1 MTKQIKTYQDLVD
14 EKQRLTLL
22 LKTQKAVIKNDFK
35 EIKEELSPLR
45 SVAGIAGKLVTRD
58 RGGNWVL
65 NMGANT
71 LIDVFVKKM
80 ILGRAGWFAKT
91 VVPFLLKNYSSHF
104 ISDNKDSIFRKLFSW
119 IGKKNANG
127 RMASQN

>member
-1 MTKQIKTYQDLVD
+1 MTKKITTYQDLLD
-14 EKQRLTLL
+14 EKQRLKSL
-22 LKTQKAVIKNDFK
+22 LKFQKEAIHNDIR

-45 SVAGIAGKLVTRD
+45 SVVGIAGKMVSRD
-58 RGGNWVL
+58 TGGNWVL

-80 ILGRAGWFAKT
+80 ILGRAGWLVKT
-91 VVPFLLKNYSSHF
+91 VVPFLLKNYSSHV
-104 ISDNKDSIFRKLFSW
+104 ISDNNNSIFRKIFSW

-127 RMASQN
+127 KMQTQN